1 MNWTSII
8 LIATFAAK
16 ATAPSAPMHAVLPS
30 DDDAWRDGP
39 SGLPGGRFAV
49 ISGDPAN
56 AGPFVIRVELPPGY
70 TLPPYRRPR
79 DENIVVLSRRHRS
92 RRWRRLRRGDDA
104 HAARGILHSTA
115 RQRIALRDDE
125 TRCDGTGLRNRTVR
139 DKPALA
145 MIWASVAKWGS
156 I

>member
-1 MNWTSII
+1 MMNWTSII

-79 DENIVVLSRRHRS
+79 DENIIVLVGAIGVGAGDAFDAATMRTLPAGSFI
-92 RRWRRLRRGDDA
+92 RLPANESHFVMTKLGA
-104 HAARGILHSTA
+104 TV
-115 RQRIALRDDE
+115 QVF
-125 TRCDGTGLRNRTVR
+125 GTGPFEISPL
-139 DKPALA
+139 
-145 MIWASVAKWGS
+145 
-156 I
+156 